1 VYICSSE
8 LVLLPYDRI
17 IAKPHKTPSVTKQLG
32 KWPQSSLLY
41 FHGHGLRTGLE
52 PNLWKINI
60 IKRLIN
66 FA

>member
-1 VYICSSE
+1 MIE
-8 LVLLPYDRI
+8 K
-17 IAKPHKTPSVTKQLG
+17 IAKPHKTPSITKQLG

-41 FHGHGLRTGLE
+41 FHGHGLRIGLE